1 MMKKKISVREKKR
14 DSDLEF
20 IIHVLKMLVNL
31 TLFTLTKK
39 SLNTKEKKSYIKTS

>member
-1 MMKKKISVREKKR
+1 MKKKISVREKKR

-31 TLFTLTKK
+31 
-39 SLNTKEKKSYIKTS
+39 NT